1 LFRFI
6 LSVIM
11 DGLWNYFF
19 LVLFLSVDDKCLI
32 WCNGVNG
39 VHTIVHLCRPP
50 PINLFSTYFCA
61 VEL

>member
-1 LFRFI
+1 
-6 LSVIM
+6 M
-11 DGLWNYFF
+11 DGLWNYF

-50 PINLFSTYFCA
+50 PINLFSTYFCT